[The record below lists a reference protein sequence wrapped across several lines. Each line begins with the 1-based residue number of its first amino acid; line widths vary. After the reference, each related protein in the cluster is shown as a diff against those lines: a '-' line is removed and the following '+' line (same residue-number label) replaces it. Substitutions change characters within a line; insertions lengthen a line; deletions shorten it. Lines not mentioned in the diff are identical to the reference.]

1 MKITFSL
8 SDVRKKFPVLN
19 SQSTN
24 FKLLQNNIQNK
35 LKKKKFKI
43 KKVFFF

>member
-1 MKITFSL
+1 MKMTFNL

-19 SQSTN
+19 SQSAN
-24 FKLLQNNIQNK
+24 FKSLENKIQNQ